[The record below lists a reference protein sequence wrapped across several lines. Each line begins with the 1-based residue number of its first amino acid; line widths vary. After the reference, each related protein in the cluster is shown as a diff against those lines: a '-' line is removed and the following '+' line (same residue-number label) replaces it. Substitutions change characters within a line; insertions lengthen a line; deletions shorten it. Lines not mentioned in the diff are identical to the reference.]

1 MHIVCWR
8 ATATVHV
15 CLHINLLIK
24 SLFRAH
30 FTLKVYNLLQTL
42 IKSGYIISIKTGFHH
57 KKELIQIK
65 LKEMSLKFWK
75 LKIFSHNLRLSVLT
89 LHAVNK
95 TMSQVK
101 IAYDC
106 QKEYLCKSLSW
117 SMESSHL
124 RYWKLLNSPTT
135 MSPRVFL
142 CLTKGGQKAF
152 RSRKVNFMS
161 KGTPVGPLNKYSE
174 KL

>member
-65 LKEMSLKFWK
+65 LKEMSLKF
-75 LKIFSHNLRLSVLT
+75 
-89 LHAVNK
+89 
-95 TMSQVK
+95 
-101 IAYDC
+101 
-106 QKEYLCKSLSW
+106 
-117 SMESSHL
+117 
-124 RYWKLLNSPTT
+124 
-135 MSPRVFL
+135 
-142 CLTKGGQKAF
+142 
-152 RSRKVNFMS
+152 
-161 KGTPVGPLNKYSE
+161 
-174 KL
+174 